1 MTIRW
6 TGDLPRNIR
15 NINPYIQGRLAAA
28 THAFAPRAE
37 AYLKSNAPWTDRTG
51 AARGG
56 LTARPE
62 VSATEYRV
70 ILAHGVDYGIWLE
83 IAHSGAYAVI
93 IPSIP
98 VLGAQYFRL
107 AARMAFI
114 DRTMRRI

>member
-6 TGDLPRNIR
+6 TGDLPKNIR
-15 NINPYIQGRLAAA
+15 RVDPYVQSRLAAA

-51 AARGG
+51 AARNG
-56 LTARPE
+56 LSARPE
-62 VSATEYRV
+62 VSPEEYKI

-83 IAHSGAYAVI
+83 VAHSGAYAVI
-93 IPSIP
+93 IPAIP

-107 AARMAFI
+107 AARMALI
-114 DRTMRRI
+114 NRRRI